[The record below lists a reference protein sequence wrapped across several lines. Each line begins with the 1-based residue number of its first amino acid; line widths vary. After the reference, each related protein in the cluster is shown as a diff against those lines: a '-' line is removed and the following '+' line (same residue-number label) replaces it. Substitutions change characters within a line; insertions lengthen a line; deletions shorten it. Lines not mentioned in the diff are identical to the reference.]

1 MDTDYLE
8 NLAQEICD
16 VFVVYAPPVPIE
28 LMLQKPVADMWEE
41 VDVTQLSGSFM
52 NIKERF
58 SPRMSVARLLVRH
71 IVLSEW
77 GQQHDI
83 AHVLAD
89 KESINRFAR
98 MLLMPKEMVL
108 GLTTSMRNPKTMSTH
123 FEVPE
128 SDAQDRLLELV

>member
-1 MDTDYLE
+1 MREERNLTLRQGLEQFHRENKGYLSHD
-8 NLAQEICD
+8 QEGI
-16 VFVVYAPPVPIE
+16 
-28 LMLQKPVADMWEE
+28 
-41 VDVTQLSGSFM
+41 S
-52 NIKERF
+52 
-58 SPRMSVARLLVRH
+58 
-71 IVLSEW
+71 SEAKTFFES
-77 GQQHDI
+77 HDI

-128 SDAQDRLLELV
+128 SDAQERLLDLT